1 MKVGIKIY
9 SKVNF
14 AKNVELIGSP
24 TKSGCID
31 ALVPRCLIGNGQDV
45 LGTSI
50 DKEGLSFVQVE
61 WRDGTISSIMGLKE
75 TSKIP
80 TQILLPRFVEPHA
93 HIDKA
98 FSWSRSPN
106 LKGSYEEALAANL
119 SEYQLRSKKEL
130 LFSIEKSLNLALVN
144 GIGAIRS
151 HIDSF
156 GKTAMSD
163 WDLLENVRTKWREK
177 IFLQFVALVPLDFWQ
192 TYQGELL
199 AQKVAFNGDL
209 LGGVIAPPFN
219 KKKTFKSLLH
229 LVQLA
234 NRLRCNIDLHI
245 DESQSCPAAG
255 LKLLL
260 EVLDQVKNEI
270 SITCSHLSSMGLLR
284 EKAISHLAKKMA
296 RNKLKVVALPLT
308 NSWLLGRKDR
318 CTLMKR
324 PIAPIFQLQQAGV
337 VVSVGGDN
345 VNDAWFPLSNFDP
358 INLMAF
364 SMPIAH
370 LSPWDRLGLSP
381 FTTSSAHI
389 LSLQWD
395 GLFQQGSPA
404 NFILLDSNSWVNA
417 LSERSKRKVVV
428 NGEFL
433 NEMPKDKKFTLSN
446 SDS

>member
-1 MKVGIKIY
+1 M
-9 SKVNF
+9 NF
-14 AKNVELIGSP
+14 AKDVELIASP
-24 TKSGCID
+24 PKSGRVD
-31 ALVPRCLIGNGQDV
+31 VLVPRCLIGNGQDL

-50 DKEGLSFVQVE
+50 DQEGLSSVQLE
-61 WRDGTISSIMGLKE
+61 WRDGTITSIRGLQE
-75 TSKIP
+75 TSKVP
-80 TQILLPRFVEPHA
+80 KEILLPRFAEPHA

-106 LKGSYEEALAANL
+106 LRGSYQEALAANL
-119 SEYQLRSKKEL
+119 REYELRSEEEL
-130 LFSIEKSLNLALVN
+130 IFRVEKCLNLALVN
-144 GIGAIRS
+144 GIRAIRS

-156 GKTAMSD
+156 GKTAMRD
-163 WDLLENVRTKWREK
+163 WDLIESIRTKWQEK
-177 IFLQFVALVPLDFWQ
+177 CFLQFVALVPLDFWQ
-192 TYQGELL
+192 SDEGERL
-199 AQKVAFNGDL
+199 AQRVALNGDL

-219 KKKTFKSLLH
+219 KRKTFKSLLH

-234 NRLRCNIDLHI
+234 NRLKCDIDLHI

-260 EVLDQVKNEI
+260 EVLGQVKNDI

-284 EKAISHLAKKMA
+284 EQAISHLAKKMA
-296 RNKLKVVALPLT
+296 KYKLKVVALPLT

-318 CTLMKR
+318 STLIKR
-324 PIAPIFQLQQAGV
+324 PLAPVFQLQKAGV

-345 VNDAWFPLSNFDP
+345 VNDPWFPLSSFDP

-381 FTTSSAHI
+381 FTSSPAH
-389 LSLQWD
+389 LLRLPWD
-395 GLFQQGSPA
+395 GLFQKGSPA
-404 NFILLDSNSWVNA
+404 DFILLDSNSWVKA
-417 LSERSKRKVVV
+417 LSERPKRKVVV

-433 NEMPKDKKFTLSN
+433 NEFTNDNFSILSN

>member
-1 MKVGIKIY
+1 
-9 SKVNF
+9 VNF
-14 AKNVELIGSP
+14 AKNVELIASP
-24 TKSGCID
+24 PKSGRVD
-31 ALVPRCLIGNGQDV
+31 VLVPRCLIGNGKDV

-50 DKEGLSFVQVE
+50 DQEGLSSIQIE
-61 WRDGTISSIMGLKE
+61 WREGTITSIKGLKE
-75 TSKIP
+75 TSKVP
-80 TQILLPRFVEPHA
+80 EEILLPRFAEPHA

-98 FSWSRSPN
+98 FSWSRSSN
-106 LKGSYEEALAANL
+106 LKGTYQEALAANL
-119 SEYQLRSKKEL
+119 SEYELRSKDEL
-130 LFSIEKSLNLALVN
+130 IFSVEKSLNLALVN
-144 GIGAIRS
+144 GIRAIRS

-156 GKTAMSD
+156 GKTAMRD
-163 WDLLENVRTKWREK
+163 WDLLEDVRKKWQEK

-192 TYQGELL
+192 TDEGYLL
-199 AQKVAFNGDL
+199 AQRVASNGDL

-219 KKKTFKSLLH
+219 KRKTFKSLLH

-234 NRLRCNIDLHI
+234 NRLNCDIDLHI
-245 DESQSCPAAG
+245 DESQSCSAGG

-260 EVLDQVKNEI
+260 EVLGQVENEI
-270 SITCSHLSSMGLLR
+270 SITCSHLSSMGLLK

-296 RNKLKVVALPLT
+296 KYKLKVVALPLT

-318 CTLMKR
+318 STLIKR
-324 PIAPIFQLQQAGV
+324 PLAPIFQLQKAGV

-381 FTTSSAHI
+381 FTSSAAQV
-389 LSLQWD
+389 LNLQWD
-395 GLFQQGSPA
+395 GLFQKGSPA
-404 NFILLDSNSWVNA
+404 DFILLDSNSWVKA
-417 LSERSKRKVVV
+417 LSDRPKRRVVV

-433 NEMPKDKKFTLSN
+433 NELPKTKNQHSQMMSHD
-446 SDS
+446 

>member
-1 MKVGIKIY
+1 M
-9 SKVNF
+9 NF
-14 AKNVELIGSP
+14 AKNVEFIASP
-24 TKSGCID
+24 TRSGCID
-31 ALVPRCLIGNGQDV
+31 VLVPRCLIGNGEDV
-45 LGTSI
+45 LGAPI
-50 DKEGLSFVQVE
+50 DKEGLSSIQVE
-61 WRDGTISSIMGLKE
+61 WTDGKISSIKCSKE

-80 TQILLPRFVEPHA
+80 TEILLPRFVEPHA
-93 HIDKA
+93 HLDKA

-106 LKGSYEEALAANL
+106 LQGSYQKALAANL
-119 SEYQLRSKKEL
+119 NEYRFRSKDEL
-130 LFSIEKSLNLALVN
+130 LFSVEKSLSLALVN

-156 GKTAMSD
+156 GKNTMRD
-163 WDLLENVRTKWREK
+163 WDLLENIRTKWRKK

-192 TYQGELL
+192 TYEGELL
-199 AQKVAFNGDL
+199 AQKVALNGDL
-209 LGGVIAPPFN
+209 LGGVIAPPFK
-219 KKKTFKSLLH
+219 KKKTFRSLLN

-234 NRLRCNIDLHI
+234 NRLKCDIDLHI
-245 DESQSCPAAG
+245 DESQSSPAAG

-260 EVLDQVKNEI
+260 QVLGQVKNEI

-284 EKAISHLAKKMA
+284 EKAISPLAKEMA
-296 RNKLKVVALPLT
+296 KNNLKVVALPLT

-318 CTLMKR
+318 FTLMKR
-324 PIAPIFQLQQAGV
+324 PLAPIFQLQKAGV

-381 FTTSSAHI
+381 FTTSAAQI

-395 GLFQQGSPA
+395 GLFQKGSPA
-404 NFILLDSNSWVNA
+404 DFILLDSNSWVKA
-417 LSERSKRKVVV
+417 LSEKPKRKVVV

-433 NEMPKDKKFTLSN
+433 NELPNDKNSIYSKF
-446 SDS
+446 

>member
-1 MKVGIKIY
+1 M
-9 SKVNF
+9 NF
-14 AKNVELIGSP
+14 AKNVELIASP
-24 TKSGCID
+24 TNSGCID
-31 ALVPRCLIGNGQDV
+31 VLVPRCLIGNGQDV
-45 LGTSI
+45 LGASI
-50 DKEGLSFVQVE
+50 DHEGLCPIKFKWS
-61 WRDGTISSIMGLKE
+61 DGTISSIKGLKDS
-75 TSKIP
+75 SKVP
-80 TQILLPRFVEPHA
+80 TEILLPRFVEPHA
-93 HIDKA
+93 HLDKA
-98 FSWSRSPN
+98 FSWSRFPN
-106 LKGSYEEALAANL
+106 LKGSYQEALAANL
-119 SEYQLRSKKEL
+119 SEYQLRSKDEL
-130 LFSIEKSLNLALVN
+130 LFSIEKSLNLAFVN

-156 GKTAMSD
+156 GKTAISD
-163 WDLLENVRTKWREK
+163 WDLLENVKTKWRKK

-192 TYQGELL
+192 TYEGELL
-199 AQKVAFNGDL
+199 AQKIAFNGDL

-219 KKKTFKSLLH
+219 KKRMFKSLLH

-234 NRLRCNIDLHI
+234 NRVKCDIDLHI

-255 LKLLL
+255 VKLLL
-260 EVLDQVKNEI
+260 EVLGHVKNEI

-284 EKAISHLAKKMA
+284 ENAISHLAKKMA

-318 CTLMKR
+318 STLIKR
-324 PIAPIFQLQQAGV
+324 PLAPIFQLQKAGV

-381 FTTSSAHI
+381 FTTSAAYM

-395 GLFQQGSPA
+395 GLFQKGSPA
-404 NFILLDSNSWVNA
+404 DFILLDSNSWVKA
-417 LSERSKRKVVV
+417 LSERPKRKVVV

-433 NEMPKDKKFTLSN
+433 NELPNDKNSTLTN
-446 SDS
+446 SES

>member
-1 MKVGIKIY
+1 
-9 SKVNF
+9 VNF
-14 AKNVELIGSP
+14 AKNVDLIASP

-31 ALVPRCLIGNGQDV
+31 ALVPRCLISNGRDV

-50 DKEGLSFVQVE
+50 DKEGLSSIQVE
-61 WRDGTISSIMGLKE
+61 WRDGKIISISGLKE
-75 TSKIP
+75 TSKVP
-80 TQILLPRFVEPHA
+80 NEILLPRFVEPHA
-93 HIDKA
+93 HLDKA

-106 LKGSYEEALAANL
+106 LKGNYQDALAANL
-119 SEYQLRSKKEL
+119 SEYKLRSKDEL
-130 LFSIEKSLNLALVN
+130 LFSVEKSLNLALVN

-156 GKTAMSD
+156 GENAMRD
-163 WDLLENVRTKWREK
+163 WDLLQNVRTKWREK

-192 TYQGELL
+192 TYEGELL

-219 KKKTFKSLLH
+219 KKKTFRSLLH

-234 NRLRCNIDLHI
+234 NKLGCDIDLHI

-260 EVLDQVKNEI
+260 EVLGQVKNDI

-284 EKAISHLAKKMA
+284 EQAISHLAKKMDKY
-296 RNKLKVVALPLT
+296 KLKVVALPLT

-318 CTLMKR
+318 STLIKR
-324 PIAPIFQLQQAGV
+324 PLAPVFQLQKAGV

-345 VNDAWFPLSNFDP
+345 VNDPWFPLSSFDP

-381 FTTSSAHI
+381 FTSSAAH
-389 LSLQWD
+389 LLRLPWD
-395 GLFQQGSPA
+395 GLFQKGSPA
-404 NFILLDSNSWVNA
+404 DFILLDSNSWVKA
-417 LSERSKRKVVV
+417 LSERPKRKVVV

-433 NEMPKDKKFTLSN
+433 NEFTNDNFSILSN

>member
-1 MKVGIKIY
+1 M
-9 SKVNF
+9 NF
-14 AKNVELIGSP
+14 AKNVDLIASLA
-24 TKSGCID
+24 KSGCID
-31 ALVPRCLIGNGQDV
+31 VLVPRCLIADGKDV
-45 LGTSI
+45 LGTSV
-50 DKEGLSFVQVE
+50 DKEGLSSVQVQ
-61 WRDGTISSIMGLKE
+61 WRDGIISSIKSLKE
-75 TSKIP
+75 TSKVP
-80 TQILLPRFVEPHA
+80 KEILLPRFVEPHA
-93 HIDKA
+93 HLDKA

-106 LKGSYEEALAANL
+106 LKGSYKEALASNL
-119 SEYQLRSKKEL
+119 SEYQLRSKDEL

-156 GKTAMSD
+156 GKTAMRD

-177 IFLQFVALVPLDFWQ
+177 IFLQFVALVPLEFWQ
-192 TYQGELL
+192 TYEGELL
-199 AQKVAFNGDL
+199 AQKVAFNGHL

-234 NRLRCNIDLHI
+234 NRLNCDIDLHI

-260 EVLDQVKNEI
+260 EVLGEIKNEI

-284 EKAISHLAKKMA
+284 EKTISHFAKKMA
-296 RNKLKVVALPLT
+296 NNKLKVVALPLT
-308 NSWLLGRKDR
+308 NSWLLGRNDR
-318 CTLMKR
+318 STLIKR
-324 PIAPIFQLQQAGV
+324 PLAPIFQLQKAGV

-345 VNDAWFPLSNFDP
+345 VNDSWFPLSNFDP

-381 FTTSSAHI
+381 FTTSAAHM
-389 LSLQWD
+389 LSLKWD
-395 GLFQQGSPA
+395 GLLQKGSPA
-404 NFILLDSNSWVNA
+404 DFILLDSNSWVKA
-417 LSERSKRKVVV
+417 LSERPKRKVVV

-433 NEMPKDKKFTLSN
+433 NELPNEKNSSLSN
-446 SDS
+446 YQS